1 MGWKFEKCLSQV
13 KNLNF
18 KNHESEFDQECEN
31 DEIMI
36 VYVQYINLKDIITL
50 HNYKLVFIDKL
61 II

>member
-1 MGWKFEKCLSQV
+1 MR
-13 KNLNF
+13 NLNF

-36 VYVQYINLKDIITL
+36 VNVQYINLKDIITL